1 MDHPMQRAR
10 VTFGLSG
17 PLVYASVLD
26 LGRLWERLLRRAGVP
41 LAYTQGY
48 SPHPRFQ
55 FASPLPV
62 GYSSECEVMD
72 IWLDRRMDLGE
83 LVREMRS
90 QSPVSLTIREV
101 AEVPLAAPY
110 PQTTLRAA
118 EYRVYVQSPAS
129 VTEVGAAIERLL
141 AQPAIERRRVRK
153 KGQLQSYD
161 LRPLIRGV
169 RHEGVE
175 GNTHRLWIDVQC
187 GPQGSGRPEE
197 IVEAMGVGAS
207 HVAIHRIRLV
217 WGEREEKHA

>member
-1 MDHPMQRAR
+1 MDHPVERVR

-17 PLVYASVLD
+17 PLIYASVLD

-72 IWLDRRMDLGE
+72 IWLDRRVDLKE
-83 LVREMRS
+83 LARKMVG
-90 QSPVSLTIREV
+90 QSPAGLTVREV
-101 AEVPLAAPY
+101 AEVPLPAPY
-110 PQTTLRAA
+110 PQATLRAA
-118 EYRVYVQSPAS
+118 EYRVQLESPAS
-129 VTEVGAAIERLL
+129 VAEIDAAIERLL
-141 AQPAIERRRVRK
+141 AQTSIERRRVRK

-161 LRPLIRGV
+161 LRPLIHSV
-169 RHEGVE
+169 RHEGVD
-175 GNTHRLWIDVQC
+175 GNRHRLWVDVQC
-187 GPQGSGRPEE
+187 GPRGSGRPEE
-197 IVEAMGVGAS
+197 IVEAMGVDAS

-217 WGEREEKHA
+217 WGEREEKQA